1 MFVRVRQQRVFS
13 PPIGF
18 SERIA
23 AAVIRRRVA
32 HIVPFV
38 VVLVSLSLKFFS
50 LLDLWGKH
58 TRRRVV
64 VGVLVLFTLLLSF
77 SLSSRRAFR
86 NRLSRS
92 LFSLSLSFLSLSLS
106 LSRRRK
112 DSQTE
117 ALDYYVWWFLREGK
131 KNV

>member
-1 MFVRVRQQRVFS
+1 VFS

-38 VVLVSLSLKFFS
+38 VVVLVSLSLKFFS

-64 VGVLVLFTLLLSF
+64 VGRSCSF
-77 SLSSRRAFR
+77 YSS
-86 NRLSRS
+86 SS
-92 LFSLSLSFLSLSLS
+92 LSLSLS
-106 LSRRRK
+106 LFATSVQE
-112 DSQTE
+112 SPLSLSLFSLSFLPL
-117 ALDYYVWWFLREGK
+117 ALFRGVGKTHRQKRLMTLCMVVFEREETF
-131 KNV
+131 